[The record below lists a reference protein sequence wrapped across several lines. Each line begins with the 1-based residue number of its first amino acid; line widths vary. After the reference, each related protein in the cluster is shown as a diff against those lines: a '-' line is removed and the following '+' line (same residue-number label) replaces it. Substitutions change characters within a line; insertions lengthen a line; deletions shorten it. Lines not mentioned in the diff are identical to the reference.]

1 MSDPQHSVPTQF
13 NSRQLR
19 RCSADNCIQL
29 KFKHSALK
37 ISDCLHGF
45 STMKKSTRHV
55 LISSISQQIL
65 RIKYY
70 NIYFT
75 IISKNGAGGPNN
87 CYKGNLYPLLTMRWR
102 HPPAIN
108 DVDNINPHPGRLG
121 TVYVLNYHVK
131 FGMEP
136 RKINYSINFG
146 QFV

>member
-1 MSDPQHSVPTQF
+1 MSDPQHSVPTHF

-75 IISKNGAGGPNN
+75 IISENGAGGPNN
-87 CYKGNLYPLLTMRWR
+87 CYMGYLYPLLTMRWR

-108 DVDNINPHPGRLG
+108 DVDNINTHPGRLDDCLCPKLSCQVWNG
-121 TVYVLNYHVK
+121 ATKNKLFH
-131 FGMEP
+131 
-136 RKINYSINFG
+136 
-146 QFV
+146 